1 MNILGWGQGKRGWG
15 GTKGMGNNFE
25 NFKEVEGSYLT
36 LSELIGL
43 SMHIFYNHKK
53 TNGLQYAFVSQA
65 GGGICRA
72 LT

>member
-1 MNILGWGQGKRGWG
+1 MGRI
-15 GTKGMGNNFE
+15 KGIGNNFE

-36 LSELIGL
+36 LSELMGL
-43 SMHIFYNHKK
+43 SMHTFYNHKK

-65 GGGICRA
+65 GGGIGCT